1 MYIYRDVTEALEGTL
16 LPSEALQLNGEY
28 IEDLIPGYRTLHVKG
43 REALS
48 PELETFET
56 GARDGSTLKKRR
68 FPARIITVTY
78 KLSAESDS
86 AFREAYNALAGVL
99 NVEDAQL
106 IFNDEQDKYYTGT
119 PSAIGEVEP
128 GRNSIVSSFD
138 ILCVDPFKYSL
149 TEYEVTPTVDDGLGF
164 VVNYNGTYNSFP
176 ELEADF
182 YREDEASD
190 DGEVTLSLTG
200 NGDCGY
206 VAFFNDQGK
215 IVQLGDPEE
224 TDGEALPKSQTL
236 ISSEFKKTSA
246 WGKAAKALWSVNSGD
261 VISGTQTGSPGI
273 AKASDTEHYLTG
285 TSFGSGSSWHG
296 PSISRAIPTD
306 AAGDAGATNFTVTV
320 KHKMCIGSGKN
331 DVKQKGAFQCV
342 LTDADSKIVA
352 GFNIYKSA
360 SGKKANLRFYVNG
373 KIKETISINLSY
385 YNKYFGSN
393 RAANKKK
400 KIKALVTNK
409 TSTITKSGNT
419 VTFSIGGITRV
430 YRDDD
435 IASTVSKKVTL
446 TFFRAGTSPGLKY
459 NGIYWVKFVKDNCDT
474 YRDIPNKFG
483 ANDIVIADCKEGEIY
498 LNNNRSPE
506 LGALGNDWEEFCL
519 TPGVNQIGVAY
530 SDWVSDEYA
539 PTFKLRY
546 REVFL

>member
-1 MYIYRDVTEALEGTL
+1 MYIFRDVNEALDGTL
-16 LPSEALQLNGEY
+16 LPSEALQINGEY
-28 IEDLIPGYRTLHVKG
+28 IENLISGYRTLHVKG

-149 TEYEVTPTVDDGLGF
+149 TEYEVMPTVDDGLGF

-206 VAFFNDQGK
+206 VAFFIFDRF
-215 IVQLGDPEE
+215 PS
-224 TDGEALPKSQTL
+224 PM
-236 ISSEFKKTSA
+236 SE
-246 WGKAAKALWSVNSGD
+246 
-261 VISGTQTGSPGI
+261 
-273 AKASDTEHYLTG
+273 
-285 TSFGSGSSWHG
+285 
-296 PSISRAIPTD
+296 
-306 AAGDAGATNFTVTV
+306 
-320 KHKMCIGSGKN
+320 
-331 DVKQKGAFQCV
+331 
-342 LTDADSKIVA
+342 
-352 GFNIYKSA
+352 
-360 SGKKANLRFYVNG
+360 
-373 KIKETISINLSY
+373 
-385 YNKYFGSN
+385 
-393 RAANKKK
+393 
-400 KIKALVTNK
+400 
-409 TSTITKSGNT
+409 
-419 VTFSIGGITRV
+419 
-430 YRDDD
+430 
-435 IASTVSKKVTL
+435 
-446 TFFRAGTSPGLKY
+446 
-459 NGIYWVKFVKDNCDT
+459 
-474 YRDIPNKFG
+474 
-483 ANDIVIADCKEGEIY
+483 
-498 LNNNRSPE
+498 
-506 LGALGNDWEEFCL
+506 
-519 TPGVNQIGVAY
+519 
-530 SDWVSDEYA
+530 
-539 PTFKLRY
+539 
-546 REVFL
+546 